1 MPVLELSSLGESS
14 AGESSAGR
22 PSPGVAPPEHSDV
35 LRQFARG
42 DVNAFET
49 LFRRYQA
56 EVYRWIAIIVR
67 DPSLAEDLTIETFWR
82 IHRAHARFDASRS
95 FEAWA
100 RRIATNAALDHFK
113 SASHTFAKNTQA
125 WDPIDPRQDFPLQD
139 LPQTPQPNPAITQEL
154 RTKTAQAFHQLPPA
168 LRVTATLALIEEQ
181 PYKEIA
187 ATLGISEGAVKLRVF
202 RALRLLRKTLKQQG
216 IEP

>member
-1 MPVLELSSLGESS
+1 MPVLELSSPEESSGGESS
-14 AGESSAGR
+14 RGLPPLARSSAEQ
-22 PSPGVAPPEHSDV
+22 ANL
-35 LRQFARG
+35 LRQFALG
-42 DVNAFET
+42 DLDAFET
-49 LFRRYQA
+49 LFRQYQA
-56 EVYRWIAIIVR
+56 EVYRWIVVIVR
-67 DPSLAEDLTIETFWR
+67 DPSLAEDLTVETFWR
-82 IHRAHARFDASRS
+82 IHRAHARFDPARS

-125 WDPIDPRQDFPLQD
+125 SDIADPRRDFPLQD
-139 LPQTPQPNPAITQEL
+139 LPQPPQPNPAITQEL
-154 RTKTAQAFHQLPPA
+154 RTKTAQVFHQLPPA
-168 LRVTATLALIEEQ
+168 LRVAATLALIEEQ

-187 ATLGISEGAVKLRVF
+187 AMLGISEGAVKLRVF